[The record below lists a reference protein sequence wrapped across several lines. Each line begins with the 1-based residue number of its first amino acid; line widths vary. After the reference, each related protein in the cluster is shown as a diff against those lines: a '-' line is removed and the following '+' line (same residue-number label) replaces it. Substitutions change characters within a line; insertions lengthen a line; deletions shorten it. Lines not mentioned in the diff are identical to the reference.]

1 VLDAIC
7 NGRSVPKTK
16 TADLAIGS
24 LLELPRRRP
33 DFAAITADLT
43 AQGKA
48 AAAAAKAAA
57 AAASAA
63 TLAATVAASRPRSPP
78 PAVPKS
84 AKASPARMQPLA
96 IESAAVRPAAA
107 GQEAERKQEANKGAM
122 HASFRDLRRA
132 LTSGRSFSFMRHDG
146 GASRDSSVSGRCDS
160 LPFVFLA
167 TQLCCK
173 LWIGCRSATQLLQ
186 RLRRCQETQRGCAVT
201 AHLRPQP
208 WRAVHACGVVPGT
221 ANAAMPPCSGLSD
234 NAAAACVQSGQSTFM
249 FLVRG
254 NNGQPSLAGL
264 ASLRGRCTVR
274 NEHTQMSSTHPTT
287 RCCPPCSATQ
297 HGGQPLL
304 AAMRAGRRRAWHS
317 EN

>member
-1 VLDAIC
+1 MGALF
-7 NGRSVPKTK
+7 REPRLLP
-16 TADLAIGS
+16 DLAMGS

-63 TLAATVAASRPRSPP
+63 TRAATVAASRPRSPP

-96 IESAAVRPAAA
+96 IESVAVRPAAA
-107 GQEAERKQEANKGAM
+107 GQEAERKQEAHKGAM

-160 LPFVFLA
+160 SCLSCSSLHSCVA
-167 TQLCCK
+167 
-173 LWIGCRSATQLLQ
+173 ISGSAAAAATQLLQ

-201 AHLRPQP
+201 SHLRPQP
-208 WRAVHACGVVPGT
+208 WQAVHACGVVPGT
-221 ANAAMPPCSGLSD
+221 ANAAMPPCSGLSV

-274 NEHTQMSSTHPTT
+274 NEHTQMSSSHPTT

-304 AAMRAGRRRAWHS
+304 AAMRAGLRRAWHS